1 MRALIGWY
9 EIVEL
14 LAREQSSFVPRA
26 GKFCSY
32 GIRASLAYT
41 FSTILIIRPAV
52 TINARR

>member
-26 GKFCSY
+26 GKYCFY

-41 FSTILIIRPAV
+41 FSTILILRLTV
-52 TINARR
+52 TINARQ